1 MIKLH
6 GYGPAWGLPDCNPF
20 VTKVDCYMRM
30 VDLPHT
36 LLTWRSLEDLQTAPE
51 GKFPYV
57 EDNGKKVAGSGSM
70 STISERPMGKSWGGH
85 AEPPGAGNR
94 A

>member
-1 MIKLH
+1 LH
-6 GYGPAWGLPDCNPF
+6 GYGPAWGLPDCSPF

-51 GKFPYV
+51 GKFPSV
-57 EDNGKKVAGSGSM
+57 EDNGKKVAGSGS
-70 STISERPMGKSWGGH
+70 IVDYL
-85 AEPPGAGNR
+85 R
-94 A
+94 ATYGEKLGRAR